1 MTDAYL
7 AREIV
12 SACFWFATTVSL
24 LLICEI
30 MLGESVRDYL
40 KRFRKK
46 DDAGEG
52 SK

>member
-1 MTDAYL
+1 MIDYK
-7 AREIV
+7 
-12 SACFWFATTVSL
+12 L
-24 LLICEI
+24 LGEAFVYFFYASGVVGVLFICEI